1 LKISPKLLWACAL
14 AAIFLIAHLA
24 YLPPTLEDLDSMN
37 FALGVRDF
45 DPSKHQPHPPGY
57 PVFIALGKVSHAV
70 WPSEA
75 GSLSLWGAVFGA
87 LSVFPL
93 MVLFRSIESLDRSAA
108 GAPNRAP
115 MRGSRAWDPNAAAAL
130 GWRVDADRD
139 RRAVLATLVV
149 VTSPLFWFTAL
160 RPLSDVPGFGMAL
173 AAQACFAAAFV
184 RRRSADHAD
193 PAAIAQAGQLIVA
206 GALIAGLAVGVRTQT
221 IWLTIPL
228 LAVVLLDRAGRGA
241 AGALLGSTMTFSI
254 GVLAW
259 AIPLIIASGGL
270 AQYRA
275 AFAGQAAE
283 QFTGLDI
290 FLSNPTP
297 RRMAIGIISTLVGPW
312 AAAPLGWIVVAVAIA
327 GLALLVWRAPLAAAL
342 LLVAYVPYAVFHLV
356 VQEAYSRYALP
367 IVPAVG
373 YLLVRGVSAAG
384 PKAAAIGS
392 AAVVIASLLVTLPA
406 VKVYSDYPSPAYAAV
421 DDLRQ
426 LVSRTPASVIGA
438 HQRFARVLET
448 RDIGVKVLPSP
459 VMRESTALAAYWHG
473 GGTAPVWYLSDPARG
488 DLELVDPLSRRV
500 HAHYKW
506 MFPREAFI
514 SGVRPDI
521 LDVVAIDSPPG
532 WFAETGWH
540 LTPETL
546 NISEQQRRYE
556 GVAYVR
562 NRPDAVLIVIGAEST
577 EPGHPNARAPDAGAA
592 SGAPAAAALGT
603 PPAGGKPARV
613 SITLAD
619 RLLEEFDVPAGGRV
633 FRRIALEAGMLA
645 GDQQFSKLVASYR
658 GSDGRPQNVRLT
670 QLMVASPQSVFHVE
684 HAGWN
689 EVEYSDQMQRRWR
702 WTTARAETFVNS
714 AGRDLTLT
722 LAGESPLRYVDAPP
736 RVTIRAGSQVL
747 ATASPS
753 NDFELS
759 VKVPAAALDAS
770 DGMLTIETDRSFVP
784 HERSGSADRRTLGLR
799 IFELTIR

>member
-1 LKISPKLLWACAL
+1 MQISAKLLWGSAL

-24 YLPPTLEDLDSMN
+24 SLPPTLEDLDSMN

-57 PVFIALGKVSHAV
+57 PVFIALGKLSHAV

-93 MVLFRSIESLDRSAA
+93 LALFRSIESLDRSAA
-108 GAPNRAP
+108 
-115 MRGSRAWDPNAAAAL
+115 
-130 GWRVDADRD
+130 DAERD

-160 RPLSDVPGFGMAL
+160 RPLSDVPGIGMAL

-184 RRRSADHAD
+184 RRRRADHAD
-193 PAAIAQAGQLIVA
+193 PAAIAHAGRLIVA
-206 GALIAGLAVGVRTQT
+206 GALISGLAIGVRTQT
-221 IWLTIPL
+221 IWLTLPL
-228 LAVVLLDRAGRGA
+228 LALVLLDRAGRGA
-241 AGALLGSTMTFSI
+241 AGALLGSAMTFSI

-270 AQYRA
+270 GQYRA
-275 AFAGQAAE
+275 AFAVQAAE

-297 RRMAIGIISTLVGPW
+297 RRMALGIIASLVGPW
-312 AAAPLGWIVVAVAIA
+312 AAAPLGWMVVAVAVA
-327 GLALLVWRAPLAAAL
+327 GLALLVWRAPLGAGL
-342 LLVAYVPYAVFHLV
+342 LLAAYVPYAVFHLI
-356 VQEAYSRYALP
+356 VQESYSRYALP

-373 YLLVRGVSAAG
+373 YLLVRGLSAAG
-384 PKAAAIGS
+384 PKATAIGS
-392 AAVVIASLLVTLPA
+392 AAVVLASLLVTLPA
-406 VKVYSDYPSPAYAAV
+406 VKAYSNFPSPAYAAV
-421 DDLRQ
+421 NDLQQ
-426 LVSRTPASVIGA
+426 LVSRSPNSVVGA

-448 RDIGVKVLPSP
+448 RDIGAKILPSP

-473 GGTAPVWYLSDPARG
+473 GGAAPVWYLSDPARG

-500 HAHYKW
+500 HAHYAW
-506 MFPREAFI
+506 MFPRETFI

-521 LDVVAIDSPPG
+521 LDLVAIESPPG

-546 NISEQQRRYE
+546 NISEQQGRQE

-562 NRPDAVLIVIGAEST
+562 NRADAALLVIGAEST
-577 EPGHPNARAPDAGAA
+577 E
-592 SGAPAAAALGT
+592 
-603 PPAGGKPARV
+603 PAGGKPARV
-613 SITLAD
+613 SLAIAD
-619 RLLEEFDVPAGGRV
+619 RMLEAFEVPAGGRV
-633 FRRIALEAGMLA
+633 FKRIALEPGTLA
-645 GDQQFSKLVASYR
+645 GDQPFSKLVASYI
-658 GSDGRPQNVRLT
+658 GSDGRPQRVRLT
-670 QLMVASPQSVFHVE
+670 QLMVASPESVFHVE
-684 HAGWN
+684 HVGWN
-689 EVEYSDQMQRRWR
+689 EVEYSDQVQRRWR
-702 WTTARAETFVNS
+702 WTTARAETFVNA

-722 LAGESPLRYVDAPP
+722 LAGESPLRYFDIPP

-747 ATASPS
+747 ATATPS
-753 NDFELS
+753 SDFEL
-759 VKVPAAALDAS
+759 KVQVPSAALAAS
-770 DGMLTIETDRSFVP
+770 DGMLTIETDQSFVP

-799 IFELTIR
+799 IFEMQIR